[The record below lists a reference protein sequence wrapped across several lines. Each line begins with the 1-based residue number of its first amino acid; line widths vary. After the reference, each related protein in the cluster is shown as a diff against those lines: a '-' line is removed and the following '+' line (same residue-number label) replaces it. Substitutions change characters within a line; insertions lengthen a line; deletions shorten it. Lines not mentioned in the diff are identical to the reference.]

1 LDVNAWFSKRTLN
14 HKDFAAVADL
24 VQLKQESGLTISV
37 CLPTKNS
44 AEHLDQIIRTLK
56 QNLIIEN
63 QLIDELII
71 IDGASTDGT
80 AEIARDN
87 GIAVYQDSDGFSDL
101 PPSSGKGEGLWKSVF
116 HTEGDIIAW
125 LDSDIAN
132 IHPRF
137 VYGTVGALLKDP
149 SIGYVKAYYERPL
162 ADSDGIKPSGGGR
175 VTELV
180 ARPLINLY
188 YPELAGIIQPL
199 SGEYAGRRE
208 VLESVPF
215 VSGYG
220 VETGLIIDI
229 MRDFGV
235 DAIAQVDMDTRIHQ
249 NQNLDALGRM
259 AFGVMQTFF
268 NRLDRDEKIK
278 VLEDYANKMH
288 RIIHTDGSYRIEA
301 VNASVVERP
310 AMNSRPEYKDK
321 FAGRKAKWPS
331 E

>member
-1 LDVNAWFSKRTLN
+1 
-14 HKDFAAVADL
+14 
-24 VQLKQESGLTISV
+24 
-37 CLPTKNS
+37 
-44 AEHLDQIIRTLK
+44 
-56 QNLIIEN
+56 
-63 QLIDELII
+63 
-71 IDGASTDGT
+71 
-80 AEIARDN
+80 
-87 GIAVYQDSDGFSDL
+87 
-101 PPSSGKGEGLWKSVF
+101 
-116 HTEGDIIAW
+116 
-125 LDSDIAN
+125 
-132 IHPRF
+132 
-137 VYGTVGALLKDP
+137 LKDP